1 MEAAFSPLSPQ
12 ENLEKRA
19 LLWYDK
25 LISYTERGPNVS

>member
-19 LLWYDK
+19 LLWYDE